1 MLDNQLGRVQSTDNA
16 RNMIASS
23 HLIHPA
29 SALLDVGS
37 LESESESEN
46 ENWCMHE
53 NFGEILKF
61 PFGLH

>member
-1 MLDNQLGRVQSTDNA
+1 MQSTDNA

-23 HLIHPA
+23 HIIHPA
-29 SALLDVGS
+29 SAFLDLGS

-46 ENWCMHE
+46 WCMHVKL
-53 NFGEILKF
+53 GEILKF

>member
-23 HLIHPA
+23 HIIHPA

-37 LESESESEN
+37 LESES

>member
-16 RNMIASS
+16 RNKVASS
-23 HLIHPA
+23 HIIHPA

-37 LESESESEN
+37 LESESE
-46 ENWCMHE
+46 NWCMYE

-61 PFGLH
+61 PFGLN